1 MAEFGA
7 DHDRDFTDLNFVIL
21 VQSLLR
27 NDGSHTIFIGVSS
40 LQLFDFDSNI
50 NLSLV
55 SQITKTSLVCKNGFI
70 NAIFFKISWK
80 LVNSDI
86 AKVDAI
92 DCVFIILAT
101 KLTLLHNVLGPEFFN
116 DLLDGVLEEAFK

>member
-1 MAEFGA
+1 MTEFGA
-7 DHDRDFTDLNFVIL
+7 DHNRDFTDLNFVIL

-27 NDGSHTIFIGVSS
+27 NDGSHTIFIGVAS
-40 LQLFDFDSNI
+40 LQLFDFDSNV
-50 NLSLV
+50 NFSLV
-55 SQITKTSLVCKNGFI
+55 GQITQTSLVCKNGLI
-70 NAIFFKISWK
+70 DAIFFEIAWK

-92 DCVFIILAT
+92 DGVFIILAT
-101 KLTLLHNVLGPEFFN
+101 KLTLLHNVLGSELFD